1 MKIKTL
7 MEKKGITAYR
17 MAADLGFPQSTV
29 SEWLS
34 GAYSPKA
41 DRLLKIAKYLDV
53 PVEELIRDEAK
64 EVMSCQE

>member
-34 GAYSPKA
+34 GAYRPKA